1 MKKKVSTKVKRRLC
15 FLSCLL
21 VLVIGGFV
29 GTIFQDWVQIVSNK
43 QQLLELNEKY
53 EDLLAQEESLNSEVT
68 KLHDVD
74 YVARY
79 AREKYMYS
87 LPNEIIIKMPNSS
100 NKN

>member
-1 MKKKVSTKVKRRLC
+1 MKRRVSAKAKRRLC

-21 VLVIGGFV
+21 VLVISFFV

-43 QQLLELNEKY
+43 QELLSLQTKY
-53 EDLLAQEESLNSEVT
+53 EDLLSEEESLTSEVT
-68 KLHDVD
+68 KLHDID

-87 LPNEIIIKMPNSS
+87 LPNEIIIKIPNST
-100 NKN
+100 N